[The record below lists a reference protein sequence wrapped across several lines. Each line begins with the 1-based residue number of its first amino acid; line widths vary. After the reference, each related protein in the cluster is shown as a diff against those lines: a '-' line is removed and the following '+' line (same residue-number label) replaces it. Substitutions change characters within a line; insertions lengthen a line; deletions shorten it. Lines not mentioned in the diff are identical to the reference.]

1 MTNTALREA
10 KRERRSKKRNDPVK
24 PVHISGITTGV
35 ADDDDDFEP
44 PIQSMMTKQPQK
56 LKVNRKHTKLSL
68 QDDDDDF
75 EVPIRDLIL
84 KRGENTR
91 KRPNTTSN
99 QDGDD
104 FEPVK
109 KKQSKNEKQMDPIE
123 GKRKITGAEP
133 IRTEPRPYYD
143 YHHDVISLRCSPSG
157 FLDTVKHFTEAQ
169 VADVKSIGFGE
180 VLNIKLYHIST
191 RLGYW
196 LVRNYDEQ
204 YSTLNIG
211 NHKIEITRDSVH
223 DVFGIPKGNVIVRE
237 KNKPRKGA
245 IVEKNTATQGAETT
259 IDEFKNQWPDTNKI
273 THTLLARTMSEQ
285 TTGGRLFKLNFLA
298 YWNTLFVEITK
309 STTVKQSFLLAI
321 DKEEDI
327 PNLDWCSFVLESLKR
342 TRQGWKKLDSQYNG
356 PVAFLTLLYSHYFN
370 QRHKIFD
377 EPVKMPVIQY
387 VTSGMIDDVEEYL
400 YNNGPLSVEDCDEVE
415 EDEGANDN
423 RQDQQHVTASR
434 INGNDH
440 QNQEATTTPFE
451 IVKQNTSTLYTDLF
465 ADNIPIHEAAAVQ
478 ENLTE
483 FNTLDQRMEDTD
495 EYMIPPVDTTHVYNR
510 RNLAGNVD
518 GEDPI
523 DEGDIPSNTDWFD
536 GWNPNEHISA
546 LNLDEMDIGTQTQKE
561 IDYCSTPV
569 QLTGVI
575 YDHAAWEASKKSK
588 KVLLKTMDNN
598 IKKYISLVSDM
609 NNLVKGV
616 KEKYFWDVEIM
627 ERCKKWNDAV
637 KSTVSKNT
645 VSIPVHVSSADDEV
659 VQNKVGQGGET
670 NQELEGDGDAR
681 LEHENTGKDKGCD
694 DVHNTPFDD
703 GGISDSCLAALQTIE
718 PGVYRQTTEV
728 AQADVVN
735 NMDQPVNLAECS
747 QQQAH
752 KQNTITD
759 AYDKE
764 KPPITSADEPDE
776 VTEAEMQ
783 SVETL
788 LKLAPILQTSS
799 ASNPKTPVSA
809 NTNKTDDERHTHL
822 VRTRIKMIREKN
834 EKRMAELG
842 DAYRSPYCNRVT
854 DLYEPLLARD
864 QTIICYL
871 LAPVGDI
878 GTLIYKSESGVETLK
893 IIFETFHP
901 SQYISYGGMD
911 AFVDVLN
918 FEEKKRDKKSSP
930 YRLFLPTTIL
940 QDEMFEP
947 KITDSDRLKVFGPSV
962 DDILYIEL
970 IDNSRYA
977 ESFTKRYRGRPEKLR
992 RVLILYL
999 KGKIGQKEW
1008 ITKLEKAKIIRKE
1021 MDWRTLQNGC
1031 DCGVFTMRHME
1042 TYKGKSPWDAG
1053 FKTED
1058 QKKMQDSQLR
1068 FLRYRYLSKI
1078 ILSDYNLIRKEVY
1091 DKATDFMK
1099 NSIPADALHD
1109 LDIKIS
1115 NRLDQFF
1122 KLKKGKQN
1130 EKS

>member
-44 PIQSMMTKQPQK
+44 PIQSIMTKQPQK
-56 LKVNRKHTKLSL
+56 LKVNKKHTKLSL

-75 EVPIRDLIL
+75 EVPIRDLIV

-91 KRPNTTSN
+91 KRPNTTTN

-123 GKRKITGAEP
+123 GKRKITDAEP

-157 FLDTVKHFTEAQ
+157 FMDTVKHFTEAQ

-273 THTLLARTMSEQ
+273 THTLLARTMSKQ

-370 QRHKIFD
+370 KRHKIFD
-377 EPVKMPVIQY
+377 EAVKMPVIQY

-400 YNNGPLSVEDCDEVE
+400 YNNGPLNVEDCDEVE
-415 EDEGANDN
+415 KDEGANDN

-434 INGNDH
+434 INGDDH
-440 QNQEATTTPFE
+440 QNQESTTAPFE

-495 EYMIPPVDTTHVYNR
+495 EYIIPPVDTTHVYNR
-510 RNLAGNVD
+510 RNLAGNLD

-523 DEGDIPSNTDWFD
+523 DEGNIP
-536 GWNPNEHISA
+536 
-546 LNLDEMDIGTQTQKE
+546 
-561 IDYCSTPV
+561 
-569 QLTGVI
+569 
-575 YDHAAWEASKKSK
+575 
-588 KVLLKTMDNN
+588 
-598 IKKYISLVSDM
+598 
-609 NNLVKGV
+609 
-616 KEKYFWDVEIM
+616 
-627 ERCKKWNDAV
+627 
-637 KSTVSKNT
+637 
-645 VSIPVHVSSADDEV
+645 
-659 VQNKVGQGGET
+659 
-670 NQELEGDGDAR
+670 
-681 LEHENTGKDKGCD
+681 
-694 DVHNTPFDD
+694 
-703 GGISDSCLAALQTIE
+703 
-718 PGVYRQTTEV
+718 
-728 AQADVVN
+728 
-735 NMDQPVNLAECS
+735 
-747 QQQAH
+747 
-752 KQNTITD
+752 
-759 AYDKE
+759 
-764 KPPITSADEPDE
+764 
-776 VTEAEMQ
+776 
-783 SVETL
+783 
-788 LKLAPILQTSS
+788 
-799 ASNPKTPVSA
+799 
-809 NTNKTDDERHTHL
+809 
-822 VRTRIKMIREKN
+822 
-834 EKRMAELG
+834 
-842 DAYRSPYCNRVT
+842 
-854 DLYEPLLARD
+854 
-864 QTIICYL
+864 
-871 LAPVGDI
+871 
-878 GTLIYKSESGVETLK
+878 
-893 IIFETFHP
+893 
-901 SQYISYGGMD
+901 
-911 AFVDVLN
+911 
-918 FEEKKRDKKSSP
+918 
-930 YRLFLPTTIL
+930 
-940 QDEMFEP
+940 
-947 KITDSDRLKVFGPSV
+947 
-962 DDILYIEL
+962 
-970 IDNSRYA
+970 
-977 ESFTKRYRGRPEKLR
+977 
-992 RVLILYL
+992 
-999 KGKIGQKEW
+999 
-1008 ITKLEKAKIIRKE
+1008 
-1021 MDWRTLQNGC
+1021 
-1031 DCGVFTMRHME
+1031 
-1042 TYKGKSPWDAG
+1042 
-1053 FKTED
+1053 
-1058 QKKMQDSQLR
+1058 
-1068 FLRYRYLSKI
+1068 
-1078 ILSDYNLIRKEVY
+1078 
-1091 DKATDFMK
+1091 
-1099 NSIPADALHD
+1099 
-1109 LDIKIS
+1109 
-1115 NRLDQFF
+1115 
-1122 KLKKGKQN
+1122 
-1130 EKS
+1130 

>member
-44 PIQSMMTKQPQK
+44 PIQSIMTKQPQK
-56 LKVNRKHTKLSL
+56 LKVNKKHTKLSL

-75 EVPIRDLIL
+75 EVPIRDLIV

-91 KRPNTTSN
+91 KRPNTTTN

-123 GKRKITGAEP
+123 GKRKITDAEP

-157 FLDTVKHFTEAQ
+157 FMDTVKHFTEAQ

-237 KNKPRKGA
+237 KYKPRKGA

-273 THTLLARTMSEQ
+273 THTLLARTMSKQ

-356 PVAFLTLLYSHYFN
+356 PVAFLTLLYNHYFN
-370 QRHKIFD
+370 KRHKIFD
-377 EPVKMPVIQY
+377 EAGENACH
-387 VTSGMIDDVEEYL
+387 T
-400 YNNGPLSVEDCDEVE
+400 
-415 EDEGANDN
+415 
-423 RQDQQHVTASR
+423 
-434 INGNDH
+434 
-440 QNQEATTTPFE
+440 
-451 IVKQNTSTLYTDLF
+451 NTSTLYTDLF

-495 EYMIPPVDTTHVYNR
+495 EYIIPPVDTTHVYNR
-510 RNLAGNVD
+510 RNLAGNLD

-523 DEGDIPSNTDWFD
+523 DEGDIPSNTDW
-536 GWNPNEHISA
+536 
-546 LNLDEMDIGTQTQKE
+546 TQTQKE

-616 KEKYFWDVEIM
+616 KEKFFWDVEIM

-637 KSTVSKNT
+637 KNTVSKNT
-645 VSIPVHVSSADDEV
+645 VSIPDEVSSAGDEV

-681 LEHENTGKDKGCD
+681 VEHENTGKDKG
-694 DVHNTPFDD
+694 
-703 GGISDSCLAALQTIE
+703 I
-718 PGVYRQTTEV
+718 
-728 AQADVVN
+728 
-735 NMDQPVNLAECS
+735 
-747 QQQAH
+747 
-752 KQNTITD
+752 
-759 AYDKE
+759 
-764 KPPITSADEPDE
+764 
-776 VTEAEMQ
+776 
-783 SVETL
+783 
-788 LKLAPILQTSS
+788 
-799 ASNPKTPVSA
+799 
-809 NTNKTDDERHTHL
+809 
-822 VRTRIKMIREKN
+822 
-834 EKRMAELG
+834 
-842 DAYRSPYCNRVT
+842 
-854 DLYEPLLARD
+854 
-864 QTIICYL
+864 
-871 LAPVGDI
+871 
-878 GTLIYKSESGVETLK
+878 
-893 IIFETFHP
+893 
-901 SQYISYGGMD
+901 
-911 AFVDVLN
+911 
-918 FEEKKRDKKSSP
+918 
-930 YRLFLPTTIL
+930 
-940 QDEMFEP
+940 
-947 KITDSDRLKVFGPSV
+947 
-962 DDILYIEL
+962 
-970 IDNSRYA
+970 
-977 ESFTKRYRGRPEKLR
+977 
-992 RVLILYL
+992 
-999 KGKIGQKEW
+999 
-1008 ITKLEKAKIIRKE
+1008 
-1021 MDWRTLQNGC
+1021 
-1031 DCGVFTMRHME
+1031 
-1042 TYKGKSPWDAG
+1042 
-1053 FKTED
+1053 
-1058 QKKMQDSQLR
+1058 
-1068 FLRYRYLSKI
+1068 
-1078 ILSDYNLIRKEVY
+1078 
-1091 DKATDFMK
+1091 
-1099 NSIPADALHD
+1099 
-1109 LDIKIS
+1109 
-1115 NRLDQFF
+1115 
-1122 KLKKGKQN
+1122 
-1130 EKS
+1130 